1 MISRTLI
8 AAAVAAACTWPAA
21 ATAARDAYTA
31 DAGHWTVSTPSS
43 VNESAPWKAADR
55 TDSRRAQESAATS
68 SGFSEVVT
76 PLSVNESAPWLTA
89 QQTRARNSRIQS
101 ASLPNPETPWSVN
114 ESGPARY
121 AEEMRDRARHVASV
135 RQARID
141 VARIESERLAAIER
155 ERLAAIEQERLAS
168 MERERL
174 ATAPESSTAAV
185 NTPMEGTAPVNRTSS
200 ATDGAVNAPS
210 APGQQPTQFDQNVGL
225 VDTRRAT
232 ATTMTA
238 APESGGAGSS
248 AASTN
253 EMNTGSTS
261 AATTGFSSTEAARI
275 GPSSSARAPSND
287 NAGAE
292 ANSASGVGVTRS
304 EGASVNG
311 AAPVMNDPT
320 AQSSPQTSVSTPLVP
335 DRAAATSVWGGTSE
349 SDAGRS
355 ARGSESTP
363 VNAYVTLHESAPQ
376 AGAR

>member
-1 MISRTLI
+1 
-8 AAAVAAACTWPAA
+8 
-21 ATAARDAYTA
+21 
-31 DAGHWTVSTPSS
+31 VSTPSS

-141 VARIESERLAAIER
+141 VARIESERLAAIE
-155 ERLAAIEQERLAS
+155 QERLANL
-168 MERERL
+168 ERERL